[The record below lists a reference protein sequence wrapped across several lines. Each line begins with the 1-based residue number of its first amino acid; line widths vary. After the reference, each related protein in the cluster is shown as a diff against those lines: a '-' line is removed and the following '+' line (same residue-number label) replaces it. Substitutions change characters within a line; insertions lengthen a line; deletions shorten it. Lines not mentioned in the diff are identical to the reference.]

1 MKCFQLRHVVEE
13 LHDDLA
19 RSNNCWQLR
28 HRDLRQ
34 IRLGISPAMSWNMV
48 SSSCHP
54 SSDRTYLELPLCS
67 AATSLPCHHMSRNN
81 DAISHRSVSLRPCSS
96 SCCAQPTI
104 PAFKHHCQH
113 IRKCDV
119 SSLLT
124 NLRLLVADH
133 HPPDRP
139 RTSQSCQQHH
149 VSRASVLSSKA
160 RIHFWVHWCPCRK
173 LPSALQLL

>member
-1 MKCFQLRHVVEE
+1 MSSKNFMMIS
-13 LHDDLA
+13 LA
-19 RSNNCWQLR
+19 RITVGNCGTEIC
-28 HRDLRQ
+28 DKF
-34 IRLGISPAMSWNMV
+34 GSV
-48 SSSCHP
+48 SAQQCPGKWLASCHP
-54 SSDRTYLELPLCS
+54 FSDQTYLELPLCS
-67 AATSLPCHHMSRNN
+67 AATSLPYHHKSTNS
-81 DAISHRSVSLRPCSS
+81 DGLSHHSVSLRPCSS

-160 RIHFWVHWCPCRK
+160 RIHCWVHWCPCRK
-173 LPSALQLL
+173 LLSALQLL